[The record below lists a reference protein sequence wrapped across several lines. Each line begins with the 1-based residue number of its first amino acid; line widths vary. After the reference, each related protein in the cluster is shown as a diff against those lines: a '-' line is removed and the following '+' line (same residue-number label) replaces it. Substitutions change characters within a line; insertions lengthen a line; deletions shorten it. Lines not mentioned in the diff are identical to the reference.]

1 MRNEYEISRGVF
13 VPLERKAILMRGAFA
28 RVLWALFGA
37 LWVGVIIIFAK
48 NVENPVAEIVLCSV
62 IVAYSLY
69 KVLLDASVRAWFR
82 FFVLSRQIGKS
93 SWVRTI
99 AFESEYIAIKD
110 ESREQAYKYADIK
123 EIGQNEAYIA
133 LVLHSKQVIWLR
145 ADGFVGTA
153 LEEVVALISVKR
165 EYEN

>member
-1 MRNEYEISRGVF
+1 M
-13 VPLERKAILMRGAFA
+13 
-28 RVLWALFGA
+28 
-37 LWVGVIIIFAK
+37 
-48 NVENPVAEIVLCSV
+48 
-62 IVAYSLY
+62 
-69 KVLLDASVRAWFR
+69 
-82 FFVLSRQIGKS
+82 
-93 SWVRTI
+93 RTI

-145 ADGFVGTA
+145 ADGFVGTT